1 MLSERQLNEL
11 RKKLGEYLTNYYGI
25 EKIKIDGKVLEKVIF
40 KYEEDEHQNKYKSF
54 ALYKKLIQKL
64 DLSNV
69 SFDDFKASGFNF
81 SDLYGVCIN
90 PQKIYEKKLMN
101 TICNGVKFIGPFE
114 DANINYTD
122 FTGSTGAII
131 NPQKI
136 WNKSLIGTVCNEVKF
151 IGPFDDCDIMKADFT
166 GSTGAIINPQKIYDK
181 TLCDTICN
189 GVTFIGP
196 FVGCD
201 IDFTNFT
208 GSTGA
213 IIDCQKIKTEYLK
226 TAILNDVTFV
236 EDNEYNEYLEE
247 INKGFQKVL
256 KK

>member
-101 TICNGVKFIGPFE
+101 TICNGVTFIGPFE

-136 WNKSLIGTVCNEVKF
+136 RNKCLEGTV
-151 IGPFDDCDIMKADFT
+151 
-166 GSTGAIINPQKIYDK
+166 
-181 TLCDTICN
+181 CN
-189 GVTFIGP
+189 GVTFTGS
-196 FVGCD
+196 FDGCD